1 MGTDVCIIGAGPAG
15 LMAAIHCGGANTETI
30 VVEGNTAAGRKLLQ
44 SGGGRC
50 NFTHQGSAGEMVR
63 AFGPK
68 GRFLSYSLHEFSP
81 QYVRDFFRQ
90 QGLESKV
97 EQDSCVCPVTERAS
111 DVRDVLVNSTK
122 KVGVRFYF
130 GKCVKRIMRDG
141 DLFAIHTIGGVI
153 EAKKVIIATGGVSWP
168 QSGSRGD
175 GYRFAGEL
183 GHRIIEPRASLVPLV
198 TRESWPGEIAGT
210 ALEEVKISAVV
221 EGRKIAVSGPL
232 MFTDDGI
239 GGPAALDLSR
249 LLTDYLPNREN
260 PIEIRI
266 DMVYKTS
273 ETELD
278 KQICG
283 HIADNPKKTPANI
296 LAFFV
301 PGRAAAILCRQ
312 LGCQCIPAC
321 ELKKDVRRKLVQLVK
336 AVPLSIV
343 STRPIDGAIVTR
355 GGVSVDEVQPRSME
369 SRICAGLYFAGEV
382 LDVDGP
388 CGGYN
393 LQMCWSTGALAG
405 RSAAR

>member
-1 MGTDVCIIGAGPAG
+1 MGTDVCIIGAGAAG
-15 LMAAIHCGGANTETI
+15 LMAAIHSADAKAETI

-44 SGGGRC
+44 TGGGRC
-50 NFTHQGSAGEMVR
+50 NFTHIASAGEMVR
-63 AFGPK
+63 AFGPR
-68 GRFLSYSLHEFSP
+68 GRFLSYGLHEFPP
-81 QYVRDFFRQ
+81 QYVRDFFRRS
-90 QGLESKV
+90 GLESRV
-97 EQDSCVCPVTERAS
+97 EQDGCVYPASGRAS
-111 DVRDVLVNSTK
+111 DVRDVLVNIAK
-122 KVGVRFYF
+122 KAGVRFYF
-130 GKCVKRIMRDG
+130 GKSVKRIMRDG
-141 DLFAIHTIGGVI
+141 DLFAIHTSGGVI
-153 EAKKVIIATGGVSWP
+153 EAEKVIIATGGVSWP

-210 ALEEVKISAVV
+210 AVEEVKISAVI
-221 EGRKIAVSGPL
+221 EGRKIAVSGPM

-266 DMVYKTS
+266 DMVCKTS
-273 ETELD
+273 ESELD

-283 HIADNPKKTPANI
+283 HIADNPKKTVANI

-301 PGRAAAILCRQ
+301 PGRIAAILCK
-312 LGCQCIPAC
+312 LLDCHCLPAC
-321 ELKKDVRRKLVQLVK
+321 ELKKDMRKKLVRLVK

-355 GGVSVDEVQPRSME
+355 GGVSVDEVQPKTME
-369 SRICAGLYFAGEV
+369 SRICPGLFFAGEV